1 MKKNNTK
8 LKFPSIYRII
18 TEKLH
23 LKPSAKSTKFY
34 AYLSVV
40 LTFIVVILLLGL
52 MAYVSF
58 EFGQNFTK
66 YQNLHTQRKDL
77 ESKINFWHSISE
89 KYSGYPDAYLNLSNL
104 YFQLNDFEN
113 ARKYINKALFLNP
126 DLNEAKI
133 LEEKIISK
141 DY

>member
-1 MKKNNTK
+1 M
-8 LKFPSIYRII
+8 
-18 TEKLH
+18 
-23 LKPSAKSTKFY
+23 
-34 AYLSVV
+34 
-40 LTFIVVILLLGL
+40 
-52 MAYVSF
+52 
-58 EFGQNFTK
+58 
-66 YQNLHTQRKDL
+66 HTQRKDL